1 MNSSDPPLLSVLLP
15 VRNEEMNL
23 RVMLRIIK
31 TVLDTPHEVLVIH
44 DTLGDRSIPIVR
56 EAQPTYPGL
65 RLVHNRMGRGVI
77 NAIRAGVAEARSDI
91 ITILCA
97 DDTGPVLVVD
107 DMLALMREEN
117 CDFVSCTR
125 YAYGGRR
132 LGGSL
137 VGGILSRT
145 ANWLFHRVAR
155 SPFTDATTGCKMFR
169 KKVFGPLQLESRP
182 IGWAFAFEMAIK
194 VQQLGISLGEVPL
207 VSIDRLFGG
216 QSSFKLGPW
225 LVEYLRWFLW
235 GLRRTLARGTWK
247 RPPIHVRVPI
257 FYQAASASPV
267 TDLSHDAGVVPQPEQ
282 SVTKKPAIDHA
293 S

>member
-1 MNSSDPPLLSVLLP
+1 MNAVDPPLLTILLP

-31 TVLDTPHEVLVIH
+31 TVLEVPHEILVIH
-44 DTLGDRSIPIVR
+44 DTADDRSIPVVR
-56 EAQPTYPGL
+56 EAQAAYPGL
-65 RLVHNRMGRGVI
+65 RLVHNRVGRGVI
-77 NAIRAGVAEARSDI
+77 NAIRAGVAESRSDI

-97 DDTGPVLVVD
+97 DDTGPVLVVE
-107 DMLALMREEN
+107 DMLALVREQH

-137 VGGILSRT
+137 IGGVLSRV
-145 ANWLFHRVAR
+145 ANWMFYHIAR

-169 KKVFGPLQLESRP
+169 KSAFAPMKLESRP
-182 IGWAFAFEMAIK
+182 IGWAFAFERAIK
-194 VQQLGISLGEVPL
+194 VRHLGIKMGEVPL

-235 GLRRTLARGTWK
+235 GLRRTVATASWS
-247 RPPIHVRVPI
+247 RPRIQVRVPI
-257 FYQAASASPV
+257 FYQSNAASPV
-267 TDLSHDAGVVPQPEQ
+267 ADPALDPGVLREPQR
-282 SVTKKPAIDHA
+282 A
-293 S
+293 SKTL